1 MKDIQWINDLTEA
14 LSWGAGNAT
23 LLLGQISMVTVL
35 ALVSLWLLRS
45 RLSLWHG
52 SRISGYRQVLLT
64 LPFVAVVIIDDRTG
78 QVLDLQSLRL
88 EERGDS
94 LEGKGL
100 IGCRDIIATVAGLAG
115 GVWVGLGTGLVAGL
129 HRLFIHG
136 LDPDAANLILF
147 GFDLHI
153 AGLNPSPKAGPV
165 AHAAALGPMILGPCA
180 GLLRK
185 YHPQWAREP
194 IRAMLVGFGAIIIQR
209 LIILGAPLFG
219 DVVSFDLS
227 LKLALSVL
235 PVKLLSGGAGCWL
248 FVIVMRMGRELSGQ
262 RMKIL
267 VLQAQMNAHFLGGS
281 LSHIG
286 QMINENPV
294 RAGLLMDRMGRFYK
308 DTQAFMDAELIPLR
322 TEYEHVRDYLVLWES
337 RFENNIRVLYD
348 IDESLLD
355 FKIPPFALQFLV
367 ENACT
372 HGAAPSGVSV
382 IGIFIRKQ
390 NGILEVTVS
399 DNGRGFPEKRLP
411 FLGYSPVPPSR
422 NDGSGIGLLYLQQQV
437 QLTLG
442 PAARLECVNREDGPG
457 ARATLKLPLG
467 A

>member
-1 MKDIQWINDLTEA
+1 MKDIQWVNDLGEA
-14 LSWGAGNAT
+14 LSWGFGNAT
-23 LLLGQISMVTVL
+23 LLLGQVSMVTVL

-52 SRISGYRQVLLT
+52 SRINGYRQILLI

-78 QVLDLQSLRL
+78 QVLDLQNLRL
-88 EERGDS
+88 EEPGDS

-115 GVWVGLGTGLVAGL
+115 GVWVGLGTGLAAGL

-136 LDPDAANLILF
+136 LDPDATNLILF

-165 AHAAALGPMILGPCA
+165 AHAAALGPMILGLGA

-194 IRAMLVGFGAIIIQR
+194 IRAMLVGFGATLLYR

-219 DVVSFDLS
+219 DAITFDQS

-267 VLQAQMNAHFLGGS
+267 VLQAQMNVHFLGSS
-281 LSHIG
+281 LSCIG
-286 QMINENPV
+286 NMISEDPA
-294 RAGLLMDRMGRFYK
+294 RAAALIDELIRFYRES
-308 DTQAFMDAELIPLR
+308 QAFLKDELIPLNA
-322 TEYEHVRDYLVLWES
+322 EYKHVCKYLHLWES
-337 RFENNIRVLYD
+337 RFQSQFRVEYEL
-348 IDESLLD
+348 DESRLD
-355 FKIPPFALQFLV
+355 CKLPPFALQFLV
-367 ENACT
+367 ENACI
-372 HGAAPSGVSV
+372 HGAAPAGLSV
-382 IGIFIRKQ
+382 VGISIRKQ
-390 NGILEVTVS
+390 GGFLEIAVS
-399 DNGRGFPEKRLP
+399 DNGKGFPEDKLP
-411 FLGYSPVPPSR
+411 FLGNRQVPPSSR
-422 NDGSGIGLLYLQQQV
+422 EGTGVGLLYLQQQL
-437 QLTLG
+437 QSTLG
-442 PAARLECVNREDGPG
+442 LTARLICVNREDGPG
-457 ARATLKLPLG
+457 ARVTLKLPLRT
-467 A
+467 